1 MLMSILRVTYMYEN
15 RRRDR
20 LQATAVGGS
29 DGGQYGVEAAEQI
42 SLTNRTDKE
51 NLSFRY
57 VL

>member
-1 MLMSILRVTYMYEN
+1 MAALLMGSLRVVYMCEN

-20 LQATAVGGS
+20 LQREG
-29 DGGQYGVEAAEQI
+29 DRHDQGVEAAEQL
-42 SLTNRTDKE
+42 SLTNQTDKE